1 MTVTSPAS
9 GPRPVRR
16 LTWAA
21 GRLTARLTT
30 PLLPEDY
37 LALLNPLWSAHDLCG
52 RIEAVVPET
61 AQAATLVIRPG
72 RAWEAAAGQVRA
84 GQWIRLGVEVNGV
97 RHWRTFSLSRVPDRA
112 DGTFAVTVKTH
123 PDGLVSRCLVRHTR
137 PGAIVR
143 LGRPEG
149 DFVLPDHPVRPL
161 FLTAGSGV
169 TPVMAMLRDLEPR
182 AGEDIVMIHS
192 ARTPRDVIFGEELRT
207 LAARRPGFTLI
218 ERHTATAGRL
228 RLAELD
234 GLCPRWA
241 DRPTWACGP
250 SGLLDAAAE
259 HWAATGRAAGL
270 HIERFQTP
278 TLVTGGEGGTA
289 RFAKSGRTAEAPG
302 DTPLLEVGEE
312 AGALMPSGCRMGIC
326 FTCVGR
332 LNSGQVRDLRT
343 GTVHGEE
350 GDLIQTCVSAAAG
363 PVDIEL

>member
-1 MTVTSPAS
+1 MTATSPTT

-16 LTWAA
+16 LTRAA
-21 GRLTARLTT
+21 AQLTTRLTT

-37 LALLNPLWSAHDLCG
+37 LALLNPLWSERDVCG
-52 RIEAVVPET
+52 RIEAVMPET
-61 AQAATLVIRPG
+61 ADAATLVIRPG
-72 RAWEAAAGQVRA
+72 RAWTVGDVRP

-97 RHWRTFSLSRVPDRA
+97 RHWRTFSLSRVPGP
-112 DGTFAVTVKTH
+112 DGTFAITVKAN
-123 PDGLVSRCLVRHTR
+123 PDGLVSRHLVHRVR

-149 DFVLPDHPVRPL
+149 GFVLPDHPVRPL
-161 FLTAGSGV
+161 FLTAGSGI
-169 TPVMAMLRDLEPR
+169 TPVMAMLRVLELP
-182 AGEDIVMIHS
+182 DVVVIHS
-192 ARTPRDVIFGEELRT
+192 ARTQESVIFGDELRA
-207 LAARRPGFTLI
+207 LAARRPGFALI
-218 ERHTATAGRL
+218 ERHTAAAGRL

-234 GLCPRWA
+234 ALCPDWTR
-241 DRPTWACGP
+241 RPTWACGP
-250 SGLLDAAAE
+250 QGLLAAAQA
-259 HWAATGRAAGL
+259 HWAAAGAAEL
-270 HIERFQTP
+270 HVERFQTP
-278 TLVTGGEGGTA
+278 ALVTGGEGGTA
-289 RFAKSGRTAEAPG
+289 RFSQSGRTAEASG

-343 GTVHGEE
+343 GAVHGEA